1 MPLKIPTFAPAINLH
16 LHQNNPRNSPTKQML
31 KKQYPIKKPMRKYDE
46 NEFVFGLRAIIETI
60 KSGKDID
67 KLLLSTDADKDS
79 EIMKELILL
88 LRERGIPYSRVPVQ
102 RLDKLTSKNHQGA
115 ICFVSAVNF
124 ASLDNVVAEVFE
136 QGKVPLILVL
146 DRITDVRNFGAIA
159 RTAECAGVHAI
170 VIPTKDAAQL
180 NSDAMKTS
188 AGGLNFVPVCR
199 ERNLHSAV
207 MNLQYMGLQVIACS
221 EQTEKFIYQ
230 ADFTVP
236 TVILLGSEED
246 GISNDLMKLA
256 DMKVKI
262 PMYGKIDSLNVSV
275 SAGVAIYEAI
285 RQRM

>member
-1 MPLKIPTFAPAINLH
+1 
-16 LHQNNPRNSPTKQML
+16 ML

-79 EIMKELILL
+79 EIMKELLLL

-124 ASLDNVVAEVFE
+124 ASLDNVIADTFE
-136 QGKVPLILVL
+136 QGKIPLILVL

-199 ERNLHSAV
+199 EKNLHSAV

-221 EQTEKFIYQ
+221 EQTERFIYQ
-230 ADFTVP
+230 ADFTAP

-246 GISNDLMKLA
+246 GISNDLLKLA